1 MARKPKAAPA
11 PSIAR
16 PLPPE
21 GYGFRPAPEVLEW
34 IKAVFLS
41 PEGPLHNPEHIHLND
56 AHIGVLWAGVT
67 NVRNGRQVLGQAEI
81 PRPQGNRWVKARQEQ
96 QLEEWFGGIPD
107 FLITLDAGYCADC
120 SDIEFAALVE
130 HEMLHCA
137 QQRNE
142 YGIPKFNRDTGLPM
156 FTIRGHDV
164 EEFVSIVRRYG
175 IGPADGQLAQLV
187 EAAKSKPEVSGIN
200 IARACGTCQLKA
212 V

>member
-1 MARKPKAAPA
+1 M
-11 PSIAR
+11 
-16 PLPPE
+16 
-21 GYGFRPAPEVLEW
+21 YGFRPAPEVLEW

-41 PEGPLHNPEHIHLND
+41 PEGPLHNPEHVHLND
-56 AHIGVLWAGVT
+56 AHIGVLWAGVL
-67 NVRNGRQVLGQAEI
+67 NVRNGRQVLGQAEM

-96 QLEEWFGGIPD
+96 QLEEWFGDIPD
-107 FLITLDAGYCADC
+107 FLITLDAAYCADC

-130 HEMLHCA
+130 HELYHCG

-142 YGIPKFNRDTGLPM
+142 FGIPVFNRDTGLPK

-164 EEFVSIVRRYG
+164 EEFVGIVRRYG
-175 IGPADGQLAQLV
+175 KGAPEGDLAKLV
-187 EAAKSKPEVSGIN
+187 EAANRTPEVARID